1 MDEIKDCKEVVE
13 RLYVFLDGEM
23 TDQRRDLIRRHLDE
37 CSPCLEAFE
46 FETELRTMIS
56 SRSKERCPD
65 SLLDKIARV
74 LEEDEGEERNNSA
87 LA

>member
-1 MDEIKDCKEVVE
+1 
-13 RLYVFLDGEM
+13 M

-74 LEEDEGEERNNSA
+74 LQDDEGEERNNSA

>member
-13 RLYVFLDGEM
+13 RLYVFLDGEL

-65 SLLDKIARV
+65 VLLDKIARV
-74 LEEDEGEERNNSA
+74 LQDDEGEERNNSA

>member
-74 LEEDEGEERNNSA
+74 LQDDEGEERNNSA